1 MSLPVMTSDWLV
13 FFLMLSSSMLCFG
26 WFPGIFLF
34 LLMHFNSVSLE
45 VSGYVLFPS
54 LLMCLCFSL

>member
-13 FFLMLSSSMLCFG
+13 FFLMLSSLMLCFG
-26 WFPGIFLF
+26 WIPGIFLF

-54 LLMCLCFSL
+54 LLMRLCFSL